1 MMRLLVGILYSR
13 CLIIAI
19 PILYQSNKSIL
30 LFQLPFNSDNSFFTF
45 SRIDPAVALTCISV
59 ICEEDGKL
67 RPICNSVCVED
78 KAQEARHAQVSSHEF
93 HSQRPH
99 ALILI

>member
-13 CLIIAI
+13 GLIIAI

-30 LFQLPFNSDNSFFTF
+30 LFQLLFNPDNSLLV
-45 SRIDPAVALTCISV
+45 SCIDPALALTCISV

>member
-13 CLIIAI
+13 GLIIAI

-30 LFQLPFNSDNSFFTF
+30 LFQLLFNFNNSFYV